1 MGKAVTSFYS
11 EEELKEIGFKSLGKN
26 VLLSRNTCIYGAGKI
41 SIGDNSR
48 IDDFALLSGNITI
61 GKHVHIAAYT
71 GLFAG
76 SAGIVVE
83 DFCGISAHCSVYA
96 ASDDYSGQALTN
108 PTVPDEYKCVTE
120 KRVTFERH
128 SLVGAGSVVLPGVHI
143 GEGASFGSM
152 SLITKDAK
160 PWTMYVGAPAKELR
174 PRDRKPLELEKQLLE
189 DELKKDAK

>member
-1 MGKAVTSFYS
+1 MVSFYS
-11 EEELKEIGFKSLGKN
+11 EAELKELGFKYVGKN
-26 VLLSRNTCIYGAGKI
+26 VRISRKTSIYGASNI
-41 SIGDNSR
+41 SIDDNTR

-76 SAGIVVE
+76 SEGIEIE
-83 DFCGISAHCSVYA
+83 DFCGISAHCCVYA
-96 ASDDYSGQALTN
+96 ASDDYTGMALTN
-108 PTVPDEYKCVTE
+108 PTIPEKYKMVTE
-120 KRVTFERH
+120 KKVTFKKH
-128 SLVGAGSVVLPGVHI
+128 SLVGAGSIILPGVTV

-174 PRDRKPLELEKQLLE
+174 PREKKLLELEQELLE
-189 DELKKDAK
+189 EEKRNEC